1 MRTGL
6 HLRSTRLR
14 RLCSALYSER
24 FTLCLPWVTGWWNSK
39 CSISTEAVEVYT
51 YNSLIRKLQ
60 YFQYKKMLIS
70 FLNFDAG
77 WSHSY
82 FISIFESHC
91 NKNYPLC
98 LKAAVPFLEALEE
111 FFSWCI
117 MFLPIFLIYFRYK
130 SEIFQFEQSRKVWLI
145 FISWRE
151 AYTFFFSGNDIFLS
165 TNLCKIF
172 S

>member
-1 MRTGL
+1 
-6 HLRSTRLR
+6 
-14 RLCSALYSER
+14 
-24 FTLCLPWVTGWWNSK
+24 
-39 CSISTEAVEVYT
+39 
-51 YNSLIRKLQ
+51 
-60 YFQYKKMLIS
+60 MLIS

-151 AYTFFFSGNDIFLS
+151 AYTFFFFQEMTYFCQLTSVRFFHKSFWTIKYANFM
-165 TNLCKIF
+165 NLCLSNRHFANISCVCIKSIIF
-172 S
+172 

>member
-1 MRTGL
+1 
-6 HLRSTRLR
+6 
-14 RLCSALYSER
+14 
-24 FTLCLPWVTGWWNSK
+24 
-39 CSISTEAVEVYT
+39 
-51 YNSLIRKLQ
+51 
-60 YFQYKKMLIS
+60 MLIN

-172 S
+172 SKIFLNYQICKFHEFVSFKSSFCQHFMCMYKIHNFLELRQYKND